1 MTEIKKL
8 RKPVLSFQLISEGI
22 VRQLHQ
28 PVVHGAR
35 QLFQS
40 PAPDKKICAV
50 ISTGPGP
57 AGGRYTGT
65 FSNRKIS
72 PWYNHTGAERTGSP
86 LKKIPCS
93 APGPAL

>member
-35 QLFQS
+35 QFFQS
-40 PAPDKKICAV
+40 PAPDKKYAV

-57 AGGRYTGT
+57 AGVLT
-65 FSNRKIS
+65 SPIS
-72 PWYNHTGAERTGSP
+72 
-86 LKKIPCS
+86 
-93 APGPAL
+93 